1 MKKRTHYITVF
12 LFCALLSAF
21 GIASVLLPDTQI
33 SESERRYLTQFP
45 TLTLKTV
52 ANGTF
57 MQNMDKYL
65 PDQFPLREG
74 FRSTKAV
81 FEALSLR
88 LDSNDIYEYNGYL
101 AALDTTSNDNQ
112 IKKAADKLNK
122 VKYTLLKDG
131 HTAYLAVI
139 PPKNYY
145 IAMHDDSH
153 PTLDYESIRTQ
164 IQNLCSDFTFID
176 LYDTLSLEDYYA
188 TDSHWRQE
196 RLATD
201 GGVADV
207 IAEAMGTSRI
217 ETYTQVSSDAL
228 SEFRGVYVGQSA
240 LPVKSEEMY
249 YMVSDSIDG
258 ATVNYI
264 GADVNENAVYT
275 LQKADGVDMYDIF
288 LGGAVP
294 IAEIENPNAKTD
306 RELVIFRDSYGSS
319 LSPLLIECF
328 KKITLIDLRY
338 IEFDL
343 VGEFADTENADF
355 LFIYST
361 GVICNSEMLKVR

>member
-1 MKKRTHYITVF
+1 MKKRTHYITVI

-21 GIASVLLPDTQI
+21 GISSVLLPDTQI
-33 SESERRYLTQFP
+33 SESERRYLAQFP
-45 TLTLKTV
+45 TLTWKTV
-52 ANGTF
+52 ADGTF

-65 PDQFPLREG
+65 PDQFPMREG
-74 FRSTKAV
+74 FRSMKAV

-101 AALDTTSNDNQ
+101 AALDTASSDNQ

-122 VKYTLLKDG
+122 VKNTLLANG

-145 IAMHDDSH
+145 IAMHDSSH
-153 PTLDYESIRTQ
+153 PTMDYEGIKTQ
-164 IQNLCSDFTFID
+164 IQNSCSDFTFID
-176 LYDTLSLEDYYA
+176 LYDTLTLEDYYA

-196 RLATD
+196 RLNDA
-201 GGVADV
+201 ADT
-207 IAEAMGTSRI
+207 IAQAMGASRV
-217 ETYTQVSSDAL
+217 EEYTKVTSDAL
-228 SEFRGVYVGQSA
+228 REFRGVYVGQSA

-249 YMVSDSIDG
+249 YMTSDSIEN
-258 ATVNYI
+258 AVVNYI
-264 GADVNENAVYT
+264 GADIKENAVYT
-275 LQKADGVDMYDIF
+275 LSKENGVDMYDIF

-294 IAEIENPNAKTD
+294 IAEIENPNAKND

-343 VGEFADTENADF
+343 VDEFTDTENADF

-361 GVICNSEMLKVR
+361 GVLCNSEMLKVR